1 MYIAIGIGKT
11 TLANKICLK
20 WARDGFLSEDF
31 DAVILIQLRSVQKRS
46 LEAVM
51 MEHTGKETYEQLNES
66 AGVRTLII
74 LEGLDEL
81 SFNHQQNDPFF
92 IQLIKECTVFKKAT
106 IVITSRPY
114 ACKEINAG
122 RRIEIVGF
130 GNKEIGEFV
139 RKNLSNDE
147 QSFKEFL
154 QQLNEFPQIQSLCY
168 IPINLVMIL
177 NIFNCSQNKLPST
190 LTELYR
196 ISIIINLQ
204 REFKKCKEK
213 NPAKVTATAV
223 SDEECLHKMLPGIPV
238 DTIKTI
244 QSLCKLSYYG
254 FFIWYSCDSWRKY
267 PKVVFTES
275 DLIEC
280 DIDIANQYE
289 SCGFLEAV
297 HTYPTSTSTYNFA
310 HLTIQEFFAA
320 IHISTLLSQEEGL
333 DLLKKYFSDFP
344 YVFIFLCGLTGLV
357 STEMFQFVYSKLVSD
372 DVNFWPANSDIVTAV
387 KCIYES
393 KQNSLNQSTS
403 VRPFILTCSSNTL
416 LPYDCLCISY
426 LLSCFPVTQLL
437 MWNCS
442 IGDKGAE
449 MLTKHYPSKNITDQL
464 LEVLEVDINNLTIA
478 GLRMVMKIIKTCA

>member
-1 MYIAIGIGKT
+1 MYTAIGIGKT

-66 AGVRTLII
+66 AGARTLII

-114 ACKEINAG
+114 ACKEIDAG
-122 RRIEIVGF
+122 RKIEIVGF

-147 QSFKEFL
+147 QSSQEFL
-154 QQLNEFPQIQSLCY
+154 QQLNEFPQLQSLCY
-168 IPINLVMIL
+168 IPINLIMIL

-190 LTELYR
+190 LTELYQ
-196 ISIIINLQ
+196 IFIVINMQ
-204 REFKKCKEK
+204 REVQKCKEK
-213 NPAKVTATAV
+213 NKIVAV
-223 SDEECLHKMLPGIPV
+223 AISNEECFHKMLPGIPV
-238 DTIKTI
+238 DTVKTI

-280 DIDIANQYE
+280 NIDIANQYE
-289 SCGFLEAV
+289 NRGFLEVV

-320 IHISTLLSQEEGL
+320 IHILTLSQEEGL
-333 DLLKKYFSDFP
+333 HLIKEYFSDYP
-344 YVFIFLCGLTGLV
+344 LVFIFLCGLTGLV
-357 STEMFQFVYSKLVSD
+357 STEMFQFVYSKLMSD
-372 DVNFWPANSDIVTAV
+372 SVTFWPPNFDIVTAV
-387 KCIYES
+387 RCIYES
-393 KQNSLNQSTS
+393 KQTSLNQSTS
-403 VRPFILTCSSNTL
+403 IRPFILPCCSNTL

-442 IGDKGAE
+442 MGDKGAE
-449 MLTKHYPSKNITDQL
+449 MLTKHYPSKNLTGQL
-464 LEVLEVDINNLTIA
+464 LEVLEVEFNSLTFA
-478 GLRMVMKIIKTCA
+478 GLQIIMEILKSCKKNC

>member
-1 MYIAIGIGKT
+1 MYTAIGIGKT
-11 TLANKICLK
+11 TLANKTCLK

-51 MEHTGKETYEQLNES
+51 MEHTGKEIYEQLNES
-66 AGVRTLII
+66 AGARTLII

-106 IVITSRPY
+106 IIITSRPY

-139 RKNLSNDE
+139 RKNFSDE

-154 QQLNEFPQIQSLCY
+154 QQLNEFPQLQSLCY

-190 LTELYR
+190 LTELYQLFT
-196 ISIIINLQ
+196 IINLQ
-204 REFKKCKEK
+204 REVQKCKGK
-213 NPAKVTATAV
+213 NPEISAEVVPTAI
-223 SDEECLHKMLPGIPV
+223 SDVESLHKMLPGIPV
-238 DTIKTI
+238 DTVKTI
-244 QSLCKLSYYG
+244 KLLCKLSYYS

-289 SCGFLEAV
+289 SRGFFGGSSQL
-297 HTYPTSTSTYNFA
+297 S
-310 HLTIQEFFAA
+310 
-320 IHISTLLSQEEGL
+320 HIYQ
-333 DLLKKYFSDFP
+333 
-344 YVFIFLCGLTGLV
+344 
-357 STEMFQFVYSKLVSD
+357 
-372 DVNFWPANSDIVTAV
+372 
-387 KCIYES
+387 
-393 KQNSLNQSTS
+393 
-403 VRPFILTCSSNTL
+403 
-416 LPYDCLCISY
+416 Y
-426 LLSCFPVTQLL
+426 L
-437 MWNCS
+437 
-442 IGDKGAE
+442 
-449 MLTKHYPSKNITDQL
+449 
-464 LEVLEVDINNLTIA
+464 
-478 GLRMVMKIIKTCA
+478 